1 VADYRPN
8 LSSLQEELCVDLK
21 NDKDGSVPR
30 GQAHGNID
38 EFETRGL
45 AHASVIANQ
54 VRCHVYVFVKWSEIG
69 VAVSNGDQPGTIA
82 LGW

>member
-1 VADYRPN
+1 VCRFEKIIKTAPFREAKPT
-8 LSSLQEELCVDLK
+8 
-21 NDKDGSVPR
+21 
-30 GQAHGNID
+30 GNID